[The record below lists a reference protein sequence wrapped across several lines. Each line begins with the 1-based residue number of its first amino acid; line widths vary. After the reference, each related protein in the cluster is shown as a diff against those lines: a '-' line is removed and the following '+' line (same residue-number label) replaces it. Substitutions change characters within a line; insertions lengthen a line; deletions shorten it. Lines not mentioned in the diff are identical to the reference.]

1 MPGLKEYYGDVFNG
15 DWFGIITGTST
26 AQSLPSGTA
35 RLTRFKAGTG
45 NQGDIFIG
53 NEADVVY
60 PLDAGDDTGW
70 FAPVQGKLQ
79 NYWVTAEND
88 EVLYWWV
95 QR

>member
-1 MPGLKEYYGDVFNG
+1 MSLVEHFSDVFNSN
-15 DWFGIITGTST
+15 WFGVITGTST

-35 RLTRFKAGTG
+35 RLARFKADTG

-60 PLDAGDDTGW
+60 PLDAGDDTDW
-70 FAPVQGKLQ
+70 FAPAQGKLQ
-79 NYWVTAEND
+79 NYYVTAEND
-88 EVLYWWV
+88 EVLYWWA